1 MHYIMSSSFSLSLK
15 PYLSTYPFFPYPSIS
30 SNSSCNLY
38 LPNSVKV
45 LPFSSIPISLNCKRR
60 CFPESLRL
68 KSERKR
74 RVGVVRASEMSVTE
88 MGEEDGEQEESPSV
102 DSENNSKPR
111 RIALF
116 VEPSPFS
123 YVSGYKNR
131 FQNFIKYLREMGDEV
146 MVVTTHEGVPQE
158 FYGAKLIGSR
168 SFPCPWYQKVPL
180 SLALSPRIISEV
192 ARFKPDIIH
201 ASSPGIMVFGALI
214 IAKLLCVPIVM
225 SYHTHVPVYIPRYTF
240 SWLVKPMWLIL
251 KFLHRAADLTLVPSV
266 AIARDL
272 QAARVTAAN
281 KIRLWNKGV
290 DSESFHPR
298 YRSHEMRLRLSNGEP
313 ERPLVIHVGRLGVE
327 KSLDFLKSVMDRLPE
342 SRIAFIGDGPYR
354 EELERLFSGMPAV
367 FTGML
372 QGEELSQ
379 AYASGDVFVMP
390 SESETLGFVVLEA
403 MSSGIP
409 VVGARAGGIPDIIPE
424 DQEGKTGFLYNPGD
438 LDDCLSKL
446 EPLLQNQEL
455 RETIGRSARQEMEKY
470 DWRAATKKIRNEQYN
485 DAIWFWQKKRKQLLI
500 PLQWLSKRLFPSPEI
515 DYRLSKRLL
524 YGQTL
529 KDGTRI
535 TWDDESFRNMI
546 EHRVSG
552 GSGGSVVGEVSNVS
566 EFQEL
571 NYHLSLC
578 DVNLGEIEFK
588 TAFEGERLTTFEG
601 PKTTFHSE
609 KSTNFEGVEI
619 ASKGEETSN
628 FLAAKTAF
636 ESERSKGFEGV
647 KTAFEGVKTAFEA
660 VKGESEIAFE
670 GEPTYDFLVETE
682 GVHEVQIEREA
693 NIESDFVSDTED
705 SSET

>member
-1 MHYIMSSSFSLSLK
+1 MSSSLSIN
-15 PYLSTYPFFPYPSIS
+15 PYLSSHPLFVYPSSS
-30 SNSSCNLY
+30 SNSCSSSNLI
-38 LPNSVKV
+38 LPNSIKV
-45 LPFSSIPISLNCKRR
+45 LPFSSFSKTPISLNGKKR
-60 CFPESLRL
+60 CFSQSLRL
-68 KSERKR
+68 KTERKR
-74 RVGVVRASEMSVTE
+74 RVTVVKASGLSVAE
-88 MGEEDGEQEESPSV
+88 VKEDDGEDENPPLI
-102 DSENNSKPR
+102 DSENNAKPR

-146 MVVTTHEGVPQE
+146 MVVTTHEGVPKE

-266 AIARDL
+266 AIAKDL
-272 QAARVTAAN
+272 RAARVTAAN

-313 ERPLVIHVGRLGVE
+313 ERPLIIHVGRLGVE

-342 SRIAFIGDGPYR
+342 ARIAFIGDGPYR
-354 EELERLFSGMPAV
+354 EDLEKLFSGMPVV
-367 FTGML
+367 FTGTL

-390 SESETLGFVVLEA
+390 SESETLGLVVLEA

-409 VVGARAGGIPDIIPE
+409 VVGARAGGIPDIIPA
-424 DQEGKTGFLYNPGD
+424 DQEGKTGFLFNPGD
-438 LDDCLSKL
+438 LDDCLTKL
-446 EPLLQNQEL
+446 GPLLQNKEM
-455 RETIGRSARQEMEKY
+455 RETIGKAARQEMEKY

-485 DAIWFWQKKRKQLLI
+485 AAIWFWRKKRAQLLR
-500 PLQWLSKRLFPSPEI
+500 PLQWLAKRVFPSPKI
-515 DYRLSKRLL
+515 SYR
-524 YGQTL
+524 
-529 KDGTRI
+529 
-535 TWDDESFRNMI
+535 
-546 EHRVSG
+546 
-552 GSGGSVVGEVSNVS
+552 
-566 EFQEL
+566 
-571 NYHLSLC
+571 
-578 DVNLGEIEFK
+578 
-588 TAFEGERLTTFEG
+588 
-601 PKTTFHSE
+601 
-609 KSTNFEGVEI
+609 
-619 ASKGEETSN
+619 
-628 FLAAKTAF
+628 
-636 ESERSKGFEGV
+636 
-647 KTAFEGVKTAFEA
+647 
-660 VKGESEIAFE
+660 
-670 GEPTYDFLVETE
+670 
-682 GVHEVQIEREA
+682 
-693 NIESDFVSDTED
+693 
-705 SSET
+705 